1 LNAAQFVNVAAPEAG
16 VLLYA
21 VPDPADPRAASG
33 SGYDALPQEPGTMV
47 ALYTVLAG
55 LPEGV
60 TEVDVTLGYAGIV
73 ADVPV
78 GEGLLEPTAEG
89 PVVPLGT
96 GWPEVD
102 DRFLQPVQNLVPSVR
117 PLVTLT
123 EQIDGASR
131 ESQTTEQVTI
141 DISADVLF
149 AFDSADLTPEARQ
162 RVADVAADVAG
173 RAAPGQVS
181 VIGHTDSTAS
191 DAYNDDLS
199 RRRAQAV
206 ADVMAPILHP
216 AGISLTVDGRGEREP
231 LTDNSTEEA
240 RQLNRRVTVTF
251 ARTPREPAGARRGL
265 GPRGAG
271 TARRERLHRRDS
283 GARRGGD
290 PVERGRRIDRGQQ
303 PGRGRRAG
311 WAGRRTG
318 PGGAVRGDLRRRRRT
333 TVADRDPDR
342 GAAHRLPPRRHRP
355 RHLRRAVVRRTSGAT
370 LVRFQMSAPETVT
383 DMSSQALGDST
394 NTEFFYRTAL
404 EDPAAGQRYLPLS
417 YRWDSF
423 DLTEIPDQPVNACLC
438 GYAGGL
444 FVLSPE
450 PMVMDVLYPPLPDA
464 VTSVTFTAPGGLSI
478 PDLPVADAV
487 G

>member
-1 LNAAQFVNVAAPEAG
+1 MSGAPGVLRVRVAGLVVCGPVAAVLVAGAGVGTGSTPSAAASPAIASGSVEPVTSADGVEVSTYGVVRVTPDMNSTLSPHVEAVHAVQRVGDRTVVYWSAGYEDELWGSGFSALGRRPTDVRSLQPLNAAQFVNVAAPEAG

-33 SGYDALPQEPGTMV
+33 SDSDALPQEPGTMV

-55 LPEGV
+55 LPADV

-89 PVVPLGT
+89 PVVPPGT

-131 ESQTTEQVTI
+131 ESETTEQVTI

-206 ADVMAPILHP
+206 ADVMAPILQP

-231 LTDNSTEEA
+231 VTDNSTEEA

-251 ARTPREPAGARRGL
+251 AQE
-265 GPRGAG
+265 
-271 TARRERLHRRDS
+271 
-283 GARRGGD
+283 
-290 PVERGRRIDRGQQ
+290 
-303 PGRGRRAG
+303 
-311 WAGRRTG
+311 
-318 PGGAVRGDLRRRRRT
+318 
-333 TVADRDPDR
+333 
-342 GAAHRLPPRRHRP
+342 
-355 RHLRRAVVRRTSGAT
+355 
-370 LVRFQMSAPETVT
+370 
-383 DMSSQALGDST
+383 
-394 NTEFFYRTAL
+394 
-404 EDPAAGQRYLPLS
+404 
-417 YRWDSF
+417 
-423 DLTEIPDQPVNACLC
+423 
-438 GYAGGL
+438 
-444 FVLSPE
+444 SP
-450 PMVMDVLYPPLPDA
+450 
-464 VTSVTFTAPGGLSI
+464 
-478 PDLPVADAV
+478 
-487 G
+487 

>member
-1 LNAAQFVNVAAPEAG
+1 MNSTLPPHVEAVHAVQRVGDRTVVYWSLGYEDELFPGGYRALGRAQTDVRSLLPLNAAQFVNVAAPEAG

-181 VIGHTDSTAS
+181 VIGHTDSTPATPTTTTCP
-191 DAYNDDLS
+191 AEGPGG
-199 RRRAQAV
+199 RRR
-206 ADVMAPILHP
+206 DGPDPAPCGDQP
-216 AGISLTVDGRGEREP
+216 DRGRPRRTGAPHRQQHR
-231 LTDNSTEEA
+231 EA

-251 ARTPREPAGARRGL
+251 A
-265 GPRGAG
+265 
-271 TARRERLHRRDS
+271 
-283 GARRGGD
+283 
-290 PVERGRRIDRGQQ
+290 Q
-303 PGRGRRAG
+303 
-311 WAGRRTG
+311 
-318 PGGAVRGDLRRRRRT
+318 
-333 TVADRDPDR
+333 
-342 GAAHRLPPRRHRP
+342 
-355 RHLRRAVVRRTSGAT
+355 
-370 LVRFQMSAPETVT
+370 
-383 DMSSQALGDST
+383 
-394 NTEFFYRTAL
+394 
-404 EDPAAGQRYLPLS
+404 
-417 YRWDSF
+417 
-423 DLTEIPDQPVNACLC
+423 
-438 GYAGGL
+438 
-444 FVLSPE
+444 
-450 PMVMDVLYPPLPDA
+450 DA
-464 VTSVTFTAPGGLSI
+464 S
-478 PDLPVADAV
+478 
-487 G
+487 